1 MSREREAKNRTA
13 SVNEGASDLA
23 GRGGPKKRARVAPGD
38 AAVYRFRT
46 IQA

>member
-1 MSREREAKNRTA
+1 MNREREAGNRTA

-23 GRGGPKKRARVAPGD
+23 GRGGPKTWARIASGD